1 MNLAVVREDLLSA
14 STSLARVS
22 SIVSDLASYT
32 PEMG

>member
-14 STSLARVS
+14 SSLARVS
-22 SIVSDLASYT
+22 SIVSDLASST